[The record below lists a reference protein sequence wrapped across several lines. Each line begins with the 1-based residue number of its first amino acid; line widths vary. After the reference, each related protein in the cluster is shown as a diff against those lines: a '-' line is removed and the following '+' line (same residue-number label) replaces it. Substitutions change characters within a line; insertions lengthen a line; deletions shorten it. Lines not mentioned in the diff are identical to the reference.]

1 LIQLLQKDVQFEYD
15 EDCQHAFRTLKQ
27 ALISA
32 PKYSASM
39 PLESRL
45 DKIAKMSSLAI
56 IAFGNQKL

>member
-15 EDCQHAFRTLKQ
+15 EDYQHAFRTLKQ

-45 DKIAKMSSLAI
+45 DKIAKMSSLTI
-56 IAFGNQKL
+56 VAFGNQKL